1 MEIPP
6 LVKWGEGNHEGCPY
20 VDSRLRG
27 NDGWRNI
34 MVHHFHIMAIMVQN
48 NRHST
53 VHLTSSLKQPASC
66 ISNERQ
72 VHSIHIQ
79 RGRPRFGVAPSL
91 CGRGPV
97 S

>member
-6 LVKWGEGNHEGCPY
+6 LVKGGGQP
-20 VDSRLRG
+20 RGLPLRG

-72 VHSIHIQ
+72 VYSIHI
-79 RGRPRFGVAPSL
+79 
-91 CGRGPV
+91 
-97 S
+97 